1 MRISVIISVLTA
13 ILAIA
18 PSESFAGSML
28 RASRSIGAPVGF
40 PSACARYA
48 WLCHNK
54 SGRDIGDDEAMP
66 LLQQVNRQ
74 VNAAVTPATDM
85 ATSGKPEFWSLPIN
99 NRGDCED
106 YALLKLKTLLD
117 AGFPSNKLSMSVVID
132 HAGGNHVVLL
142 ARLKSGDYV
151 LDNLSGRVKPWAGT
165 GYTFLA
171 SQNFNNKRAWQVT
184 LAGPRAGQFSGT

>member
-1 MRISVIISVLTA
+1 MRICVIISVLAT
-13 ILAIA
+13 ILSIIPA
-18 PSESFAGSML
+18 ESFAGSTL
-28 RASRSIGAPVGF
+28 PASRSIGAPVGF
-40 PSACARYA
+40 PSACSRYA
-48 WLCHNK
+48 WLCHNRG
-54 SGRDIGDDEAMP
+54 GREIADEQAMS
-66 LLQQVNRQ
+66 LLQQINRQ
-74 VNAAVTPATDM
+74 VNATVRPATDLSTM
-85 ATSGKPEFWSLPIN
+85 GKSEFWSLPVN

-106 YALLKLKTLLD
+106 YVLLKLKILLD

-151 LDNLSGRVKPWAGT
+151 LDNLSGRVKPWAST

-171 SQNFNNKRAWQVT
+171 SQNFNNKSAWQVT